1 MHAACMRLQP
11 CIMQP
16 RSHAAAVTQPSRA
29 AAQPCSHATIPCA
42 CIVGGDSIFGW
53 HGRGSCWSRCCC
65 WTAVAD
71 SGAAERRR
79 HG

>member
-1 MHAACMRLQP
+1 
-11 CIMQP
+11 
-16 RSHAAAVTQPSRA
+16 
-29 AAQPCSHATIPCA
+29 
-42 CIVGGDSIFGW
+42 VGGDSIFGW